1 MIAISSSTKKA
12 LIAVSINGKQGF
24 RELDS
29 NCKHAENILKELDT
43 LLQELGLPLAD
54 NDCYGVVVGP
64 GSFTGIRI
72 AIALVKGFVMGGK
85 EKIVSLTTFD
95 LMAEAYIKS
104 EKVKNNFVCVIN
116 ALSGL
121 YYICDYDSEG
131 NRTRDARVISQQE
144 FDNLQCVKV
153 SLKEEGLSDKQVE
166 LSAEDLLNLAL
177 SKAEK
182 GQFTD
187 ENNLNALYLRSSQA
201 EENLN
206 KKTCQNT

>member
-1 MIAISSSTKKA
+1 
-12 LIAVSINGKQGF
+12 
-24 RELDS
+24 
-29 NCKHAENILKELDT
+29 
-43 LLQELGLPLAD
+43 
-54 NDCYGVVVGP
+54 
-64 GSFTGIRI
+64 
-72 AIALVKGFVMGGK
+72 
-85 EKIVSLTTFD
+85 
-95 LMAEAYIKS
+95 YIKS

-121 YYICDYDSEG
+121 YYICDYDSDG
-131 NRTRDARVISQQE
+131 NKTRDARVISQQE